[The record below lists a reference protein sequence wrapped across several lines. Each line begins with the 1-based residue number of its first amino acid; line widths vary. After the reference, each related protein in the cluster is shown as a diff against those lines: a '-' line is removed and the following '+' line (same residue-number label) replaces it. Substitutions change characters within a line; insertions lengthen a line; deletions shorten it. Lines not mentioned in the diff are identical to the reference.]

1 MKLFELLEGVYP
13 KQIIGSDVEI
23 TNLSHDSKT
32 VTVGGLFFCLKGEK
46 ADGHDFVYQA
56 VQNGAAAIIS
66 QKVFEDLDISQV
78 IVDDVR
84 SAMSLISAN
93 YYGNPAKKMKLI
105 GVTGTNGKTTTTYI
119 IKSIGEAAGK
129 KVGLIGTSG
138 IIIDG
143 QTYPPSL
150 TTPDP
155 IELHSIFKKMAD
167 CGTDWAVMEV
177 SAHALA
183 LNKIEGIVYDI
194 AAFTNC
200 TQDHLDFFK
209 TMKNYRQAKAKFF
222 SPRYAKIAVVNAD
235 DKLGREI
242 SQTCGISCFTYG
254 CKNPADAFGINYK
267 SSIKGIQYII
277 NIFDKI
283 YEINFALPGRFNMYN
298 TMCAALSCYLL
309 NVNIADIA
317 AGIAN
322 LKKVKGRFET
332 YIKND
337 KQVIIDYAHTPD
349 GLINILRSIKE
360 FAKGKIITVFG
371 CGGNRDKDKRA
382 KMGKAACRLSD
393 YTVITSDNPRF
404 EKPEDIIEDIV
415 QGAKETQGEYVRI
428 PDRKEAIRHAISI
441 SQKND
446 IVLIAG
452 KGDES
457 YQEIMGVKYPFSD
470 LETVKNI
477 IDSMVQPC

>member
-1 MKLFELLEGVYP
+1 MKLFDLLQGVNAN
-13 KQIIGSDVEI
+13 QIIGADIEI

-32 VTVGGLFFCLKGEK
+32 VTDKGLFFCLKGEK
-46 ADGHDFVYQA
+46 ADGHDFVSQA

-66 QKVFEDLDISQV
+66 QKVFEDLNITQV
-78 IVDDVR
+78 IVEDVR
-84 SAMSLISAN
+84 SAMSIISAN
-93 YYGNPAKKMKLI
+93 FYGKPAQKMKLI

-143 QTYPPSL
+143 KTYPPSL

-155 IELHSIFKKMAD
+155 IELHSVFKKMAD
-167 CGTDWAVMEV
+167 CNTDWLVMEV

-183 LNKIEGIVYDI
+183 LNKIDGIVYDL
-194 AAFTNC
+194 ALFTNC

-209 TMKNYRQAKAKFF
+209 TMNNYRQAKAKFF
-222 SPRYAKIAVVNAD
+222 NSRYAKTAVVNVD
-235 DKLGREI
+235 DALGRFI
-242 SQTCGISCFTYG
+242 SRTCDIPCFTYG
-254 CKNPADAFGINYK
+254 CNNPADAFGINYV
-267 SSIKGIQYII
+267 SSIRGLQYII
-277 NIFDKI
+277 NVFDKI

-298 TMCAALSCYLL
+298 TMCAALACYLL
-309 NVNIADIA
+309 NVNLADIA
-317 AGIAN
+317 AGISN
-322 LKKVKGRFET
+322 LKTVKGRFET
-332 YIKND
+332 YINKD

-349 GLINILRSIKE
+349 GLINILRCIKE
-360 FAKGKIITVFG
+360 FTKGKIITVFG

-382 KMGKAACRLSD
+382 KMGKAACKLSD

-415 QGAKETQGEYVRI
+415 QGAKQTQGKFVCI
-428 PDRKEAIRHAISI
+428 PDRQQAIRHALSV
-441 SQKND
+441 SQKKD

-452 KGDES
+452 KGDEP

-470 LETVKNI
+470 LEAVKNI
-477 IDSMVQPC
+477 IESMV